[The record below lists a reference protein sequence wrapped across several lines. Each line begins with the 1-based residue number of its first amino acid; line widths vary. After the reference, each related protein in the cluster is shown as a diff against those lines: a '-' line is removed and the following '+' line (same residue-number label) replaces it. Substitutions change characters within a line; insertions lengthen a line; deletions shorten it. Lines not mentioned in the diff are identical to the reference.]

1 MKTNVFTF
9 ILACIF
15 ISCSTKAEK
24 IIDRSIELSGGNEFN
39 HKKISFDF
47 RDKHYISVRK
57 DSEFVLERI
66 TLNSLG
72 ATVDSYT
79 NKGFWRYMNERLIEV
94 PDSLAV
100 KYANSINSVHY
111 FAYLPYGLNDHSVNS
126 ELLGETEIK
135 GQGYY
140 KIKVWFDDSDSD
152 VGDDED
158 KYVYWINKD
167 TYFVDYLAYEFK
179 VDGGGMRFREA
190 YNPRKVGGIRFVDYH
205 NYKPES
211 KSASLYELDS
221 LFENDKLV
229 KVSEIELKNIQVVD
243 FELPV
248 KKEK

>member
-39 HKKISFDF
+39 HKMISFDF
-47 RDKHYISVRK
+47 RYKNYVSKRK
-57 DSEFVLERI
+57 DGEFSLERF
-66 TLNSLG
+66 TVNSSSV
-72 ATVDSYT
+72 TRDVFNNT
-79 NKGFWRYMNERLIEV
+79 GFHRYINRDTIKV

-100 KYANSINSVHY
+100 KYANSVNSVHY

-140 KIKVWFDDSDSD
+140 KIKVWFDNSESD

-158 KYVYWINKD
+158 VYVYWINKD

-190 YNPRKVGGIRFVDYH
+190 YNPRFIGGIRFVDYH